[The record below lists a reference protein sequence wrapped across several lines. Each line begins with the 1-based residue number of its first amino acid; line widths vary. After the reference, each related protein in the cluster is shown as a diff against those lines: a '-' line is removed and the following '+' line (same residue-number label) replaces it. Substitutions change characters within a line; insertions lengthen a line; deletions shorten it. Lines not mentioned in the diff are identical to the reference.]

1 MTGPHDRVIAVPLG
15 TSHAESPTEA
25 IINRL
30 VLWNV
35 DLTLVDATIVT
46 REAYADAFRMVT
58 GRPLVKL
65 APAMGRPDSEII
77 FETLAING
85 IVVEDQHLP
94 KFLDALA
101 VSFAAKHKRLA
112 KEGRMMPGAKE
123 ALTAVSR
130 LDGAVQS
137 VLTGT
142 IKGNAVH
149 KLTAFGLNKW
159 VDFEV
164 GGYGEEVYPK
174 ATLLQVAQGRAKTK
188 YGAPFTAQNTVLIG
202 DSTRDVQAARIGG
215 AAVIAV
221 ASGRSMAAELH
232 EAGADIV
239 LPDLT
244 NASEVVAAVARL
256 TSPADRKAG

>member
-1 MTGPHDRVIAVPLG
+1 MG
-15 TSHAESPTEA
+15 TRHAESPTEA
-25 IINRL
+25 TINRL

-35 DLTLVDATIVT
+35 DLTLVDVTIVT
-46 REAYADAFRMVT
+46 RDAYADAFRMVT

-94 KFLDALA
+94 RFLDALA
-101 VSFAAKHKRLA
+101 VSFASKHKRLA
-112 KEGRMMPGAKE
+112 KEGRTMPGAKD
-123 ALTAVSR
+123 ALKAVAR
-130 LDGAVQS
+130 LDGVVQS

-149 KLTAFGLNKW
+149 KLTAFGLDKW

-174 ATLLQVAQGRAKTK
+174 ATLLQVAQGRAKDK
-188 YGAPFTAQNTVLIG
+188 HGVPFTAQNTVLIG

-215 AAVIAV
+215 ASVIAV

-256 TSPADRKAG
+256 TSPVDRKAG

>member
-1 MTGPHDRVIAVPLG
+1 MGAGRWPYPWHEPCRIP
-15 TSHAESPTEA
+15 SEA
-25 IINRL
+25 PISRL

-35 DLTLVDATIVT
+35 DLTLVDVTIVT
-46 REAYADAFRMVT
+46 RDAYADAFRMVT

-85 IVVEDQHLP
+85 IAVEDHHLP

-101 VSFAAKHKRLA
+101 VSFGDKHRRLA
-112 KEGRMMPGAKE
+112 KEGRAMPGAKD
-123 ALTAVSR
+123 ALKAVSR
-130 LDGAVQS
+130 LDGVVQS

-142 IKGNAVH
+142 IKSNAVH
-149 KLTAFGLNKW
+149 KLTAFGLDRW

-174 ATLLQVAQGRAKTK
+174 ATLLQVAQGRAKAK
-188 YGAPFTAQNTVLIG
+188 YGSVFTAGTTVLVG

-215 AAVIAV
+215 AAMVAV
-221 ASGRSMAAELH
+221 ASGRSTAAELH

-239 LPDLT
+239 LPDLS
-244 NASEVVAAVARL
+244 NPSEVVAAVARL
-256 TSPADRKAG
+256 TAPADRAAG

>member
-1 MTGPHDRVIAVPLG
+1 MG

-25 IINRL
+25 AINRL

-85 IVVEDQHLP
+85 IVVEDRHLP
-94 KFLDALA
+94 EFLDALA

-112 KEGRMMPGAKE
+112 KEGRMMPGAKD
-123 ALTAVSR
+123 ALAAVSR
-130 LDGAVQS
+130 LGGAVQS

-174 ATLLQVAQGRAKTK
+174 ATLLQVAQGRAKAK
-188 YGAPFTAQNTVLIG
+188 YGEPFTAQNTVLIG